1 MRRLRYL
8 TGGESHGR
16 ALTVILEGVPA
27 GIPVEAEAIDV
38 ELARRQ
44 VGYGRGAR
52 MAIEKDRV
60 VITAGVRGGRTIG
73 SPVVMTIA
81 NKDWENWRE
90 AMSVEPGG
98 GEAGA
103 ALYAPRP
110 GHADLAGAMKYGTRD
125 VRNILERASARET
138 AARVAAGS
146 MARILLGAFS
156 ITVGSRVAEIGGVKA
171 RRPKIAGS
179 VVPEHEDD
187 TRCGDPE
194 AAARMREA
202 IDEARRSGDTLGGVF
217 EVWCDGAPPGLG
229 SHIQWDRRLDGRL
242 ARALMSIPG
251 IKGVE
256 IGLGFRGARTPG
268 SMAHD
273 EIFHRVPG
281 GSGKG
286 RRPWGFYRR
295 TNRAGG
301 IEGGISNGERIA
313 ARAVMKPI
321 PTLARP
327 LRSVDLRDGRPIE
340 AGRERAD
347 VCAVPAAA
355 VVGESA
361 MALEIADAFLD
372 KFSGDTLTEVRMR
385 FDLYMDDMSRLWNS
399 PGNPS

>member
-16 ALTVILEGVPA
+16 SLSVILEGVPA
-27 GIPVEAEAIDV
+27 GLPVEASAIDV

-52 MAIEKDRV
+52 MKIEKDRV
-60 VITAGVRGGRTIG
+60 EITAGVRGGRTMG

-81 NKDWENWRE
+81 NKDWENWKE
-90 AMSVEPGG
+90 AMSVEPRGD
-98 GEAGA
+98 EDGA
-103 ALYAPRP
+103 ALYSPRP
-110 GHADLAGAMKYGTRD
+110 GHADLAGALKYGTRD

-146 MARILLGAFS
+146 VARILLGAFS

-179 VVPEHEDD
+179 VESEHEDD
-187 TRCGDPE
+187 TRCGDPK

-202 IDEARRSGDTLGGVF
+202 IDEARRNGDTLGGVF

-268 SMAHD
+268 SRAHD
-273 EIFHRVPG
+273 EIFHRAPG
-281 GSGKG
+281 QAATG
-286 RRPWGFYRR
+286 RRPWGFYRK

-327 LRSVDLRDGRPIE
+327 LRSVDLRDRMPVD

-355 VVGESA
+355 IVGESA

-372 KFSGDTLTEVRMR
+372 KFSGDTLNEVGMR
-385 FDLYMDDMSRLWNS
+385 YDLYIDNMSRL
-399 PGNPS
+399 